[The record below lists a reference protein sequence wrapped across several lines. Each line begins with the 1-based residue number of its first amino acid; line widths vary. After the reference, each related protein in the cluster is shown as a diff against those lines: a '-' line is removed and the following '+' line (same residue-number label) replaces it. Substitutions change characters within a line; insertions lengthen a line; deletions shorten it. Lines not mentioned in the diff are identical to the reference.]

1 MASALDTYAQSS
13 GLTKGADSIYR
24 APGSQSGLTQY
35 GLTEQMGISKTADSA
50 AGVSNVGQDPYSRG
64 LETMMTGGFTPNDPS
79 YAWRFQQG
87 QQALE
92 RSQASKG
99 LLGSGN
105 AAVELQTY
113 GQGMAST
120 EYQAQFQRLM
130 QGATMATGQYDT
142 AMSNL
147 ARMMGLSLGA
157 GGLNTQ
163 MAAQQFGQKQT
174 LAQEEGIK
182 SGLESMMQGGWGGGQ
197 QGTPSAYTPSSMS
210 GSAGDSFYSDYSGG
224 GWSGGGSSGAHQ
236 TNLPADMGSGQG
248 YITSSSGTTT
258 TFGGYGGDTSGGF
271 GGDY

>member
-13 GLTKGADSIYR
+13 GLTRGADSIYR
-24 APGSQSGLTQY
+24 APGSSSGLTQY

-50 AGVSNVGQDPYSRG
+50 AGVSAVGQDPYSRG

-130 QGATMATGQYDT
+130 QGATMATGQFDT
-142 AMSNL
+142 AMSSL
-147 ARMMGLSLGA
+147 ARMMGLSQGA

-182 SGLESMMQGGWGGGQ
+182 SGLERMMQGDWGGDAYDI
-197 QGTPSAYTPSSMS
+197 PSWQSSSQPSLYNSMINEAAY
-210 GSAGDSFYSDYSGG
+210 GG
-224 GWSGGGSSGAHQ
+224 GGGGGSYSVATQPDFRGV
-236 TNLPADMGSGQG
+236 PSGQG
-248 YITSSSGTTT
+248 WWESSSGTSGTL
-258 TFGGYGGDTSGGF
+258 GGYAGDVG
-271 GGDY
+271 YNWE